1 VDLFMPPL
9 GGVALIAAINYAVP
23 GTRVFVLVGEAREA
37 TLQAA
42 YAAGALGFVTKNGS
56 VQHVPPDLGWS
67 GAGPAGVSRVPTPR
81 VAAGPASVN
90 DDRFTTAGA

>member
-1 VDLFMPPL
+1 M
-9 GGVALIAAINYAVP
+9 P

-42 YAAGALGFVTKNGS
+42 YAAGALGFVTKDGS
-56 VQHVPPDLGWS
+56 VQHVPPIWAGRARGRPLPPGLHLRAAP
-67 GAGPAGVSRVPTPR
+67 GA
-81 VAAGPASVN
+81 ASVN